1 MNTTSW
7 GLVAV
12 LLVAVV
18 IMFPLS
24 PLTHSPKATDRP
36 QATPVN
42 KTLPYRP
49 SETMGSNKV
58 SYKGLDTK
66 ALCAT
71 TDVCI

>member
-1 MNTTSW
+1 MNTATWSLI
-7 GLVAV
+7 GL

-18 IMFPLS
+18 IMFPL
-24 PLTHSPKATDRP
+24 TPKTVTGRP
-36 QATPVN
+36 QATPVS

-58 SYKGLDTK
+58 SFKGLDIK

-71 TDVCI
+71 TDVCV

>member
-7 GLVAV
+7 GLIGL

-18 IMFPLS
+18 IMFPL
-24 PLTHSPKATDRP
+24 TPKREQGGRP
-36 QATPVN
+36 QATPVT

-58 SYKGLDTK
+58 SFPGLDTK

-71 TDVCI
+71 TDVCA

>member
-18 IMFPLS
+18 FLFPL
-24 PLTHSPKATDRP
+24 TPKHVMGHP